1 MRPLP
6 STSGFEVTQDF
17 LSSAKSQKFRR
28 FALRTLVGKGE
39 DVCVLGGG
47 PSMLSSQLLPVPPF
61 LPPQLGLRVRF

>member
-39 DVCVLGGG
+39 DVCVLGGV
-47 PSMLSSQLLPVPPF
+47 PACSALSCCLYPHSF
-61 LPPQLGLRVRF
+61 LHSWG